1 MNEWSI
7 AIGIFNV
14 TVLDIIIFGLL
25 LIGAVLG
32 ALKGFAREASTRFGF
47 IVAVFVALLFTQ
59 LGSNLLNETFS
70 LSPLLSS
77 LIAFLIFFTIAYI
90 LMLTLGTLLEKT
102 LETIKLGWLDS
113 ILGLGLGVL
122 EMFLVVTLII
132 YILDMQSI
140 FNIYPYISNSEI
152 YTRLIEPYAPKV
164 IDVLKGAFNNV

>member
-1 MNEWSI
+1 
-7 AIGIFNV
+7 
-14 TVLDIIIFGLL
+14 
-25 LIGAVLG
+25 
-32 ALKGFAREASTRFGF
+32 
-47 IVAVFVALLFTQ
+47 
-59 LGSNLLNETFS
+59 
-70 LSPLLSS
+70 
-77 LIAFLIFFTIAYI
+77 
-90 LMLTLGTLLEKT
+90 MLTLGTLLEKT

>member
-70 LSPLLSS
+70 LSPLLSA

-122 EMFLVVTLII
+122 EMFLVITLII

>member
-1 MNEWSI
+1 
-7 AIGIFNV
+7 
-14 TVLDIIIFGLL
+14 VLDIIIFGLL